1 MNSTEIFLSLLKHN
15 KRSFEELQWPNSD
28 TFEVVVGAILV
39 QNTTWKN
46 TQKALSNLNNA
57 NLLSLD
63 VIADL
68 DIALLADLIK
78 PSGFYNTKAK
88 RLYGL
93 IKAIKKDFDDFEN
106 FRQNVTREWLLGIKG
121 IGPETCDAIL
131 CYACGRAEMVVDA
144 YALRILNALD
154 YEFESYDEAKEWLGS
169 LDFDKIYKSTG
180 LFDEL
185 GVFRLYH
192 SLIMEFCKDYSKG
205 KKLDHDVVKLHFG
218 Y

>member
-63 VIADL
+63 AIAGL
-68 DIALLADLIK
+68 DITLLADLIK

-93 IKAIKKDFDDFEN
+93 AKAIKKDFDDFEN
-106 FRQNVTREWLLGIKG
+106 FRQNVTKEWLLGIKG
-121 IGPETCDAIL
+121 IGSETCDAIL

-144 YALRILNALD
+144 YALRILNALG
-154 YEFESYDEAKEWLGS
+154 YEFESYDEAKEWLAS
-169 LDFDKIYKSTG
+169 LDFDKVYNETE

-205 KKLDHDVVKLHFG
+205 KKLDNDMVKLYFG